1 MEDEKLM
8 EFGFISALLLFLL
21 IPLLIF
27 VYYKYNSNK
36 KESII
41 KFSSLKM
48 IEKTD
53 VKRNLIRKHIPFV
66 LVIIILSLIIIA
78 LANPQIVTVG
88 VEKGINLGIVL
99 DGSESMAATDYKP
112 TRLEAA
118 KDAVNSLVTKISE
131 KNNVG
136 VILFES
142 GAGTISYL
150 TPVKEKTLS
159 SISSIQQ
166 GTGATAIGDGLSLGI
181 DMVSSI
187 LDKKRVIILLSDG
200 IQNSGLVSPEQA
212 IQYAIR
218 NNVQIHTIG
227 IGSEKPIYLRDDIY
241 GEPQYAELDEV
252 TLRNISDMTGGN
264 YFKSLDEEVL
274 NQILL
279 DLSSNIEYEQELS
292 TIRDWFIGAAII
304 FLLIDFYIIY
314 GRYRIAA

>member
-1 MEDEKLM
+1 M
-8 EFGFISALLLFLL
+8 EFGSMNSLLLFLL
-21 IPLLIF
+21 IPVLIF
-27 VYYKYNSNK
+27 VYYKYNSNI
-36 KESII
+36 KESIL
-41 KFSSLKM
+41 KFSSLNM

-53 VKRNLIRKHIPFV
+53 LKRNLIRKHIPFI

-78 LANPQIVTVG
+78 LANPQIVTIG

-118 KDAVNSLVTKISE
+118 KNAVNSLVTKISE

-136 VILFES
+136 IVLFET

-187 LDKKRVIILLSDG
+187 LEKKRVIVLLSDG
-200 IQNSGLVSPEQA
+200 IQNSGLISPEQA
-212 IQYAIR
+212 IQYAIK

-227 IGSEKPIYLRDDIY
+227 IGSENPVYLRDDIY
-241 GEPQYAELDEV
+241 GEPQYAELDED
-252 TLRNISDMTGGN
+252 TLRNISSSTGGS
-264 YFKSLDEEVL
+264 YFKSLNEQTL
-274 NQILL
+274 NEIIV
-279 DLSSNIEYEQELS
+279 DLSSNMEYETELS
-292 TIRDWFIGAAII
+292 TIRDWFIGSAIGV
-304 FLLIDFYIIY
+304 LVLDMYIIY
-314 GRYRIAA
+314 GRYRIVA

>member
-78 LANPQIVTVG
+78 LANPQIVTIG

-118 KDAVNSLVTKISE
+118 KNAVNSLVTKISE

-136 VILFES
+136 IVLFET

-187 LDKKRVIILLSDG
+187 LEKKRVIVLLSDG
-200 IQNSGLVSPEQA
+200 IQNSGLISPEQA
-212 IQYAIR
+212 IQYAIK

-227 IGSEKPIYLRDDIY
+227 IGSENPVYLRDDIY
-241 GEPQYAELDEV
+241 GEPQYAELDED
-252 TLRNISDMTGGN
+252 TLRNISSSTGGS
-264 YFKSLDEEVL
+264 YFKSLNEQTL
-274 NQILL
+274 NEIIV
-279 DLSSNIEYEQELS
+279 DLSSNMEYETELS
-292 TIRDWFIGAAII
+292 TIRDWFIGSAIGV
-304 FLLIDFYIIY
+304 LVLDMYIIY
-314 GRYRIAA
+314 GRYRIVA

>member
-8 EFGFISALLLFLL
+8 EFGFINALFLFL
-21 IPLLIF
+21 IIPILIF
-27 VYYKYNSNK
+27 IYYKYNVNK
-36 KESII
+36 KESVL
-41 KFSSLKM
+41 KFSSLK
-48 IEKTD
+48 IIKKID

-66 LVIIILSLIIIA
+66 LVIISLSMIIIA
-78 LANPQIVTVG
+78 LANPQIVSIG

-99 DGSESMAATDYKP
+99 DGSESMAATDYNP

-118 KDAVNSLVTKISE
+118 KNAINSIVTKISQ

-136 VILFES
+136 VVLFET
-142 GAGTISYL
+142 GAVTVSYL
-150 TPVKEKTLS
+150 TPVKEKTIN

-166 GTGATAIGDGLSLGI
+166 GTGATAIGDGVSLGI

-212 IQYAIR
+212 IEYAIR

-227 IGSEKPIYLRDDIY
+227 IGSENPVYLRDDIY
-241 GEPQYAELDEV
+241 GESQYAELDET
-252 TLRNISDMTGGN
+252 TLRNISESTGGN
-264 YFKSLDEEVL
+264 YFKSVDEQTL
-274 NQILL
+274 NEILL
-279 DLSSNIEYEQELS
+279 ELSTNVEYETEIS
-292 TIRDWFIGAAII
+292 TIRDWFIGSAIGI
-304 FLLIDFYIIY
+304 LVIDIYIIY